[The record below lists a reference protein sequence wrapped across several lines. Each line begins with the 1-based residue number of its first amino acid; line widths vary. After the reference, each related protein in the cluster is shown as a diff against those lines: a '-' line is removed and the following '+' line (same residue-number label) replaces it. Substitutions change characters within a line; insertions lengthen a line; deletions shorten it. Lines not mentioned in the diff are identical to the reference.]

1 MCFNASVSLNTFIFG
16 FIMAIVAYYSK
27 IIRNST
33 ILILLSFS
41 SIQLLEYFTWTY
53 YNNKKINKILSYIG
67 LIIIITQI
75 YLLNYYL
82 PPVNISRFILILLLI
97 LLILFIIIQLPKIK
111 FAMTRGK
118 NKHLIW
124 HWLDLPIIWII
135 IGLSFYIIPILF
147 TRNLFIIIIYLLIL
161 AISLYFY
168 WNYKTWG
175 TIWCYFSN
183 SLWVFVLIKLI
194 IKYLFV
200 LL

>member
-53 YNNKKINKILSYIG
+53 YNNKKINKIISYIG

>member
-1 MCFNASVSLNTFIFG
+1 MCYNASISLNTFIFG
-16 FIMAIVAYYSK
+16 FIMAIVAYYTK
-27 IIRNST
+27 IISNS
-33 ILILLSFS
+33 IIIILLSFS
-41 SIQLLEYFTWTY
+41 AIQLLEYFTWTY

-67 LIIIITQI
+67 LIIILTQI

-82 PPVNISRFILILLLI
+82 PPANISRFILILLFI
-97 LLILFIIIQLPKIK
+97 ILILFIIIQLPKIN

-147 TRNLFIIIIYLLIL
+147 TRNLFIIIIYLLVL

-175 TIWCYFSN
+175 SMWCYFSN
-183 SLWVFVLIKLI
+183 SLWVFVLIKI
-194 IKYLFV
+194 IIRYLYLF
-200 LL
+200 

>member
-16 FIMAIVAYYSK
+16 FIMAIIAYYTK
-27 IIRNST
+27 IIHNST
-33 ILILLSFS
+33 IIILLSFS
-41 SIQLLEYFTWTY
+41 AIQLLEYFTWTY

-67 LIIIITQI
+67 LIIILTQI

-82 PPVNISRFILILLLI
+82 PPANISRFILILLFI
-97 LLILFIIIQLPKIK
+97 ILILFIIIQLPKIK

-147 TRNLFIIIIYLLIL
+147 TRNLFIIIIYLLVL

-175 TIWCYFSN
+175 SMWCYFSN
-183 SLWVFVLIKLI
+183 SLWVFVLIKI
-194 IKYLFV
+194 IIRYLHLF
-200 LL
+200 

>member
-16 FIMAIVAYYSK
+16 FIIAIIAYYTK
-27 IIRNST
+27 IINNS
-33 ILILLSFS
+33 IIIILLSFS

-67 LIIIITQI
+67 LIIILTQI
-75 YLLNYYL
+75 FLLNYYL
-82 PPVNISRFILILLLI
+82 PPANISRFILILLFI
-97 LLILFIIIQLPKIK
+97 ILILFIIIQLPKIN

-147 TRNLFIIIIYLLIL
+147 TRNLLIIIIYLLVL

-175 TIWCYFSN
+175 SMWCYFSN
-183 SLWVFVLIKLI
+183 TLWAIVLIKI
-194 IKYLFV
+194 IIRYLYLF
-200 LL
+200 

>member
-1 MCFNASVSLNTFIFG
+1 MCYNASISLNTFIFG
-16 FIMAIVAYYSK
+16 FIMAIVAYYTK
-27 IIRNST
+27 IIHNST
-33 ILILLSFS
+33 IIILLSFS
-41 SIQLLEYFTWTY
+41 AIQLLEYFTWTY

-67 LIIIITQI
+67 LIIILTQI

-82 PPVNISRFILILLLI
+82 PPANISRFILILLFI
-97 LLILFIIIQLPKIK
+97 ILILFIIIQLPKIK

-147 TRNLFIIIIYLLIL
+147 TRNLFIIIIYLLVL

-175 TIWCYFSN
+175 SMWCYFSN
-183 SLWVFVLIKLI
+183 SLWVFVLIKI
-194 IKYLFV
+194 IIRYLHLF
-200 LL
+200 

>member
-67 LIIIITQI
+67 LIIILTQI

-82 PPVNISRFILILLLI
+82 PPANISRFILILLLI
-97 LLILFIIIQLPKIK
+97 LLILFIIIQLPKIN

-147 TRNLFIIIIYLLIL
+147 TRNLFIIIIYLLVL

-175 TIWCYFSN
+175 SMWCYFSN
-183 SLWVFVLIKLI
+183 SLWAFVLIKLI

>member
-1 MCFNASVSLNTFIFG
+1 MCYNASISLNTFIFG
-16 FIMAIVAYYSK
+16 FIMAIIAYYTK
-27 IIRNST
+27 IIHNST
-33 ILILLSFS
+33 IIILLSFS
-41 SIQLLEYFTWTY
+41 AIQLLEYFTWTY

-67 LIIIITQI
+67 LIIILTQI

-82 PPVNISRFILILLLI
+82 PPANISRFILILLFI
-97 LLILFIIIQLPKIK
+97 ILILFIIIQLPKIN

-147 TRNLFIIIIYLLIL
+147 TRNLFIIIIYLLVL

-175 TIWCYFSN
+175 SMWCYFSN
-183 SLWVFVLIKLI
+183 SLWVFVLIKI
-194 IKYLFV
+194 IIRYLYLF
-200 LL
+200 

>member
-1 MCFNASVSLNTFIFG
+1 
-16 FIMAIVAYYSK
+16 MAIVAYYSK